1 MVGGCTHCTGG
12 CRGGGGGGREESGV
26 NLPSAKKFF
35 IAAMLIRDEDD
46 VGFVLFYSVIY
57 NSVGPLLFC

>member
-1 MVGGCTHCTGG
+1 MVGGCTGG
-12 CRGGGGGGREESGV
+12 CRGGGGGREESGV

-46 VGFVLFYSVIY
+46 VGFVLFHSVIY